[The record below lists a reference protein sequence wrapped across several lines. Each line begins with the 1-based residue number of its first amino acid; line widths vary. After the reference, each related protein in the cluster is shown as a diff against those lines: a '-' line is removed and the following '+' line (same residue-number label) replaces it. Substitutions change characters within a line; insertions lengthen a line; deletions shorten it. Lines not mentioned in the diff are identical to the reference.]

1 MKDRKRMSK
10 LKIRVRAVVRRKS
23 QLLAEEER
31 TTLPR
36 ELDLMMTL
44 SPSHRRSMEIARI
57 TSNRSRL

>member
-1 MKDRKRMSK
+1 MKKDRKRMSK

-36 ELDLMMTL
+36 ELVLMMTL
-44 SPSHRRSMEIARI
+44 SQ
-57 TSNRSRL
+57 